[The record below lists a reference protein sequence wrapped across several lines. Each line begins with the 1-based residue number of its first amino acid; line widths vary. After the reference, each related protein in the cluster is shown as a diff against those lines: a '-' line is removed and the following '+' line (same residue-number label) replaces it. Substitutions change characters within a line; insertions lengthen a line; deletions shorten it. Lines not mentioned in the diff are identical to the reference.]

1 VSKAIDDIYRM
12 FYYFTGRFEPED
24 RDEYLDALSSCFNL
38 QLPWRIDEDFKK
50 NKELDQEIPM
60 KFKKWLCEKLIEE
73 NGEVQIG
80 KQFYGNTEP
89 FKNLPEKYFYD
100 DSSFMDA
107 IKRIAE
113 AQAKDKL
120 N

>member
-1 VSKAIDDIYRM
+1 MSKAIDSLYRM
-12 FYYFTGRFEPED
+12 FYYFTGRFEPKD
-24 RDEYLDALSSCFNL
+24 REEYLDALSSCFNL
-38 QLPWRIDEDFKK
+38 QLPSRIDEDFKK
-50 NKELDQEIPM
+50 NKNLDQEIPM

-73 NGEVQIG
+73 NGGVQIG
-80 KQFYGNTEP
+80 KEFYGNMEP

-100 DSSFMDA
+100 DSSIMDA
-107 IKRIAE
+107 FKRIAE

>member
-1 VSKAIDDIYRM
+1 MSKAIDSIYRM
-12 FYYFTGRFEPED
+12 FDYFTGRSEPED
-24 RDEYLDALSSCFNL
+24 REEYLDALSCCFNL

-73 NGEVQIG
+73 GGEVQIG
-80 KQFYGNTEP
+80 KEFYANKEP

-100 DSSFMDA
+100 DSSLMDA
-107 IKRIAE
+107 LKRLAE